1 MENIVIEEEQV
12 IQIRETRMA
21 LMLEKALVED
31 EEKMISMGIEETEI
45 KLQLSQLFVDLL
57 IE

>member
-57 IE
+57 I